1 MSASPVPSPA
11 ARSAAPPQQ
20 ATLDALVAVAVEQV
34 EAKLPALAA
43 AFAALLADVSEPGLE
58 AKEIYRR
65 VKSGKLLKENGYA
78 FVHLTSKAIGA
89 ALREEIV
96 RLLPSAGAARVAL
109 DALSLVP
116 LEEIDTKLA
125 FAALARPFDIAYSE
139 ALATLAVRLGML
151 LGRGVLRADSNPFRP
166 EVFLRAFD
174 AAWREFEPDP
184 DAHGLVQG
192 MLKPETLF
200 DFGPLYEALGAAL
213 MRKEGQPGSLESY
226 RIQKTDDSAAAKA
239 ARAAGRAALAEQ
251 LRKLFGDD
259 GGEDGVPLI
268 PDLPGLPSGS
278 GGWRPSGAA
287 GFGAAAAPAEA
298 SAAGNGPGVSAQ
310 GQGPAPAGATA
321 AGQPAALQP
330 GHAGVAQAGQGAIQ
344 APAGMAPAASGLAAG
359 VSHPAPGFIQALA
372 GASQPM
378 FGVSAGPAGAV
389 HTASSLAGADA
400 ATAQPGPGMVHAA
413 AGFVATAPASA
424 QAASAHAFA
433 YSPAYSPA
441 DLPAGAPD
449 PAQAALNAMLAGLR
463 PGVAAPL
470 LELLAQIDP
479 ATLPAAADASK
490 RAGVTGA
497 TSSSSMGSASTGSG
511 AAAFVPDAN
520 VFYLP
525 RLKQSLPKGALSRGD
540 EHTLDLLSRVFETV
554 LLDDSIPARTRE
566 LLQLLQVPVLKAALL
581 DKNFFFEEAHPAR
594 RLVDLLSRMGWDQR
608 LDAPD
613 AEADADP
620 MFQAMRRS
628 VEKASSQDGAGAEG
642 KLAGFAAAVAELE
655 ASLAFEDSAL
665 ERAIA
670 VPVASAIKQENLAVA
685 TRAARDAVA
694 LRIQAAAGTGM
705 VDVVSGFLEQ
715 RWTTVMTFAYSIEVQ
730 KPGAVGNATRAMDDL
745 IWSVKPKPTQEQ
757 RKSLIARLPRLL
769 GTLNKWLDAIKW
781 QDAERLQ
788 FFARL
793 AECHAS
799 IVRAPIELSP
809 ERQLELAVE
818 AAQQDALR
826 QVELENAALD
836 RAQAEQQAQR
846 EALSP
851 LDGLERG
858 VWLEFRH
865 ADGLR
870 KVKLA
875 WVSPLRTLFIFSGA
889 GRREA
894 FSLAA
899 DKLVEA
905 LHAGRARVLALDG
918 VVGQVL
924 LEAMA
929 QGAADPASNDASIPV
944 EQRTGKLL

>member
-1 MSASPVPSPA
+1 MSASPAQSPA
-11 ARSAAPPQQ
+11 AHSAAPSQQ
-20 ATLDALVAVAVEQV
+20 ATLDALVAVAVEQFD
-34 EAKLPALAA
+34 ANLPAVAA
-43 AFAALLADVSEPGLE
+43 GFGALLVDVSAPGLE
-58 AKEIYRR
+58 AKEVYRR

-78 FVHLTSKAIGA
+78 FVHLASNAVRQ
-89 ALREEIV
+89 ALRDEIA
-96 RLLPSAGAARVAL
+96 RLLPASSVARVMP

-139 ALATLAVRLGML
+139 VLATLAVRLGML
-151 LGRGVLRADSNPFRP
+151 LGRGVLRADSHPFRP
-166 EVFLRAFD
+166 EVFLRALD

-192 MLKPETLF
+192 LLKPETLF
-200 DFGPLYEALGAAL
+200 DFAPLYDAVGAAL
-213 MRKEGQPGSLESY
+213 MRKEGQPGSVESY

-268 PDLPGLPSGS
+268 PDLPDLPTGR

-287 GFGAAAAPAEA
+287 GFVPAPAPSQAEPA
-298 SAAGNGPGVSAQ
+298 ETSGSAAGTPGQTLAGGAATPGAGAAVQ
-310 GQGPAPAGATA
+310 PGFLHPGQGAF
-321 AGQPAALQP
+321 
-330 GHAGVAQAGQGAIQ
+330 HAQAGGA
-344 APAGMAPAASGLAAG
+344 PTGPGLAPAAPGAMQPAQG
-359 VSHPAPGFIQALA
+359 VNPAPSGAL
-372 GASQPM
+372 
-378 FGVSAGPAGAV
+378 
-389 HTASSLAGADA
+389 
-400 ATAQPGPGMVHAA
+400 HAA
-413 AGFVATAPASA
+413 AGFVTAAAGQAQPAHGFA
-424 QAASAHAFA
+424 Q
-433 YSPAYSPA
+433 
-441 DLPAGAPD
+441 AGAPAHAHASALE
-449 PAQAALNAMLAGLR
+449 PGQAALNTMLAGLR

-479 ATLPAAADASK
+479 AALPVPAAAA
-490 RAGVTGA
+490 ANA
-497 TSSSSMGSASTGSG
+497 LGSASPAAAPG
-511 AAAFVPDAN
+511 AAFAPAAN

-525 RLKQSLPKGALSRGD
+525 RLKQSLPQGALSRGD
-540 EHTLDLLSRVFETV
+540 ERTLDLLSRVFETV
-554 LLDDSIPARTRE
+554 LLDDAIPARTRE

-594 RLVDLLSRMGWDQR
+594 RLVDLLSQMGWDQR
-608 LDAPD
+608 PDLLDP
-613 AEADADP
+613 DADP

-628 VEKASSQDGAGAEG
+628 VATASTQAAGDDG

-670 VPVASAIKQENLAVA
+670 APVASAIQQENLALA

-694 LRIQAAAGTGM
+694 LRIEAAAGAGAGM
-705 VDVVSGFLEQ
+705 ADVVSGFLEQ
-715 RWTTVMTFAYSIEVQ
+715 RWTTVMTFAYSIETQ

-745 IWSVKPKPTQEQ
+745 IWSVKPKATQEQ
-757 RKSLIARLPRLL
+757 RKSLITRLPRLL

-826 QVELENAALD
+826 QVELENAAFE
-836 RAQAEQQAQR
+836 RARAEQQAQR
-846 EALSP
+846 AALSP

-858 VWLEFRH
+858 VWLEFRN
-865 ADGLR
+865 ADGPR

-875 WVSPLRTLFIFSGA
+875 WVSPMRTLFIFSGA

-905 LHAGRARVLALDG
+905 LHAGRARVLAIDG

-929 QGAADPASNDASIPV
+929 QGAADPASNDAPTQTQARSSS
-944 EQRTGKLL
+944 QLL